1 MQAFTLPDFY
11 LPHPARINP
20 HLERTRVHSMAWAQD
35 MGMLSSPKPG
45 GGVVW
50 TESALARMDYALM
63 CAYTHPDCG
72 GDALDLITDWY
83 VWVFFFDDHFLEQ
96 FKYTRDHRGAQAYL
110 DRLERFMTAGD
121 APAPEV
127 TNPAEAGLHDLWRR
141 TVPSMSDGWR
151 RRFTTVTHNL
161 MVESMWELDNIEL
174 GRIANPIEYLQMRR
188 RVGGAPWS
196 AGLVEY
202 AVGAEIPDGVA
213 ALRPM
218 RLLSD
223 TFSDAVH
230 LRNDLFSYQREV
242 EEEGENSNAV
252 LVFEKFLGCTTQ
264 QAADLVNELLTS
276 RLHQLE
282 NTALVEVPA
291 LMAEHAIPPHEQ
303 FGVAAYVKGL
313 QDWQSGG
320 HEWHAV
326 SSRYMNEEAATGT
339 SVLGGP
345 SGFGTSASRMFSP
358 AATGARRRGQQFGFK
373 PFEQVGHL
381 PLPECYMP
389 FDVRTSPHLDAARE
403 YAVGWVRE
411 MGMLD
416 SIWDERKF
424 VGYDFAHCAAMIDAD
439 ATPDGLNLSSDWLA
453 WGTYGD
459 DYFPLVFGAARN
471 VAAAKAC
478 NERLSAFM
486 PVDGS
491 ATPEPANPIELGLQD
506 LWRRTAGPMEPGA
519 RQEFRGAVEAMTES
533 WVWEVF
539 NQAQHR
545 VPDPVDYVEMR
556 RRTFGSDMTMSLNR
570 LANWNSV
577 PRAIYDTRV
586 IREMETAAQDYAC
599 FTNDL
604 FSYQKEVEFEG
615 EVHNMVV
622 VVQNFLEVDRIE
634 ARDVVARLMTDRM
647 RQFEHIVAND
657 LPKLFEEHDLDD
669 SVRAILTGQAEGLK
683 EWMSGILEWHRK
695 VVRYGE
701 TELRRDRSVG
711 SLPTRPSVPG
721 SVGGPGGFGRQRFA
735 VSGAGLPGAT
745 VPHDAGVTSPAPVPS
760 GPTVLTAASAGPV
773 SSPHGVVPRAGG
785 VVRPSAPGGGGVPR
799 SGGSVPSAPVSPV
812 PAGPVVTTPSTDVA
826 EPKRIGAPTGLGT
839 SAVRVQAPKVS
850 SR

>member
-20 HLERTRVHSMAWAQD
+20 HLERTRAHSAAWAEE
-35 MGMLSSPKPG
+35 MGMLSAPKPG

-50 TESALARMDYALM
+50 TPAALARMDYALM
-63 CAYTHPDCG
+63 CAYTHPDCD

-96 FKYTRDHRGAQAYL
+96 FKYTRDHDGARAYL

-121 APAPEV
+121 ARAPEV

-202 AVGAEIPDGVA
+202 AVGAEVPDGIA

-264 QAADLVNELLTS
+264 QSADLVNELLTS
-276 RLHQLE
+276 RLHQFE

-291 LMAEHAIPPHEQ
+291 LMAEHGIPPHEQ
-303 FGVAAYVKGL
+303 LGVAAYVKGL

-358 AATGARRRGQQFGFK
+358 AATGARRRARQFGFT

-381 PLPECYMP
+381 PLPDFPMP
-389 FDVRTSPHLDAARE
+389 FAVRTSPHLDAARE
-403 YAVGWVRE
+403 HAVAWARE

-416 SIWDERKF
+416 DLWDERKF

-439 ATPDGLNLSSDWLA
+439 ATPDGLDLTSDWLA

-459 DYFPLVFGAARN
+459 DYFPLVFGAARD
-471 VAAAKAC
+471 VVAAKAF
-478 NERLSAFM
+478 NERLSLFM
-486 PVDGS
+486 PVDDGG
-491 ATPEPANPIELGLQD
+491 TPEPANPVELGLRD

-519 RQEFRGAVEAMTES
+519 RQEFRQTVEDMTES

-577 PRAIYDTRV
+577 PRAVYDTRV
-586 IREMETAAQDYAC
+586 VREMETAAQDYAC

-615 EVHNMVV
+615 EAHNMVV
-622 VVQNFLEVDRIE
+622 VVQNFLEVDRFA
-634 ARDVVARLMTDRM
+634 ARDVVARLMADRM
-647 RQFEHIVAND
+647 SQFEHIVAND
-657 LPKLFEEHDLDD
+657 LPKLFEEFDLDD

-701 TELRRDRSVG
+701 AELRRDRSVG
-711 SLPTRPSVPG
+711 RPAPGSSVPG
-721 SVGGPGGFGRQRFA
+721 SVAGPGGFSRQWFA

-745 VPHDAGVTSPAPVPS
+745 VPPGALPRGRGAGVLPVPAGSPRGVVPSGHGVPRSSGSVPTAAVSPAPV
-760 GPTVLTAASAGPV
+760 
-773 SSPHGVVPRAGG
+773 
-785 VVRPSAPGGGGVPR
+785 
-799 SGGSVPSAPVSPV
+799 
-812 PAGPVVTTPSTDVA
+812 GPVVTTPSTDVA
-826 EPKRIGAPTGLGT
+826 EPKRVGTPTGLGT